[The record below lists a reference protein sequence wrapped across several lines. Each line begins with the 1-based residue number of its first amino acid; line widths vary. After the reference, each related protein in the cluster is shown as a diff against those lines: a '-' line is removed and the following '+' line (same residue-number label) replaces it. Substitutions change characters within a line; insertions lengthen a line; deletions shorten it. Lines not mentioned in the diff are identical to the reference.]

1 LAVFL
6 VIGLAQRQ
14 SHYGRTDW
22 ASRLVR
28 RQIGHAAKTTAGIWK
43 VSQPDLE
50 AILFRLPPTEVQ
62 QCLVVKVA
70 SLFALADAIAARR
83 AAARARVE
91 RLTSA
96 LLAKIHEDVPG
107 GVPLKMWTRGVPV
120 EDEAKRQLT
129 NAARCPSCSATSR
142 RCPTCTSASA
152 PPSAR

>member
-1 LAVFL
+1 MAVFL

-50 AILFRLPPTEVQ
+50 AILFRLAPTEVQ
-62 QCLVVKVA
+62 QRLVVKVA

-96 LLAKIHEDVPG
+96 LLAKAF
-107 GVPLKMWTRGVPV
+107 RGELVAQDPN
-120 EDEAKRQLT
+120 DE
-129 NAARCPSCSATSR
+129 P
-142 RCPTCTSASA
+142 ASA
-152 PPSAR
+152 LLARLRAQRQAQPPATRRGRARRARETTA

>member
-96 LLAKIHEDVPG
+96 LLAKAFRGELVAQDPNGEPAGTLLARLRAQRHAQP
-107 GVPLKMWTRGVPV
+107 PATRRG
-120 EDEAKRQLT
+120 R
-129 NAARCPSCSATSR
+129 ARR
-142 RCPTCTSASA
+142 
-152 PPSAR
+152 ARETTA

>member
-1 LAVFL
+1 MAVFL

-96 LLAKIHEDVPG
+96 LLAKAF
-107 GVPLKMWTRGVPV
+107 RGELVAQDPN
-120 EDEAKRQLT
+120 DE
-129 NAARCPSCSATSR
+129 P
-142 RCPTCTSASA
+142 ASA
-152 PPSAR
+152 LLARLRAQRQAQPPATRRGRARRARETTA